1 MASTSSSSCAFC
13 SAEKTN
19 LLKCSRCK
27 SAFYCSKECQ
37 KSHWKAHKANCTPP
51 HTIPA
56 ADVKQ
61 KFPQPTRKNLD
72 SIARFVCSSLKDKY
86 FSVINDLFEDEKALE
101 VLNEVKQLHNSG
113 VFQDGQLSGGN
124 TASDSEQKFTEKR
137 IRGDKITWLEGDEKH
152 APSIVNLIEFVDT
165 LVICCNN
172 LPDGMNEY
180 RIEGRSKA
188 MVACYP
194 GNGTGYTRHVDNPDG
209 DGRCLTVIYYL
220 SQGWGEENGGKLRI
234 YRENDHVDV
243 EPILNR
249 LLMFWSDGR
258 NPHEVLPAYCTR
270 YAITIWY
277 FDAEERRRAK
287 QLHRHN
293 VMGDLEAEFALRDLE
308 AKRKE
313 RDMAEAKLKEE
324 SEKLVKGLLSEEDL
338 EALSGL
344 VKHHPNPYEVLSGLG
359 IHQSV
364 QEALLK
370 LLVER

>member
-101 VLNEVKQLHNSG
+101 VLNEVKQLHNS
-113 VFQDGQLSGGN
+113 
-124 TASDSEQKFTEKR
+124 
-137 IRGDKITWLEGDEKH
+137 
-152 APSIVNLIEFVDT
+152 
-165 LVICCNN
+165 
-172 LPDGMNEY
+172 DGMNEY

-220 SQGWGEENGGKLRI
+220 NQGWGEDNGGKLRI

-313 RDMAEAKLKEE
+313 RDIAEAKLKEE